1 MHAYACAYAR
11 VRLRVR
17 PWAGGVVGRRV
28 RKPPPSGRFGRSRA
42 NVRETARA
50 CVNVTTHGGQFGR
63 VPLLAGRAACALRA
77 GVAGLRSKVVQRCL
91 VVDAGLGAGVGGGGS
106 ERSCCGVCSIGDGVE
121 RRDHRWTRIN
131 REDGENRGKP
141 ELLLLCACV
150 GATCAVCVRS
160 IYLSQSQSSSSVTPE
175 DAKRVVRRTVA
186 ACSSG
191 WWVTL
196 V

>member
-1 MHAYACAYAR
+1 MSPR
-11 VRLRVR
+11 T
-17 PWAGGVVGRRV
+17 GVNSVV
-28 RKPPPSGRFGRSRA
+28 CRFWLVALLALCVQGSRDYGAKLCNVVSWSTLVLALASVVAGRSE
-42 NVRETARA
+42 V
-50 CVNVTTHGGQFGR
+50 
-63 VPLLAGRAACALRA
+63 
-77 GVAGLRSKVVQRCL
+77 VAV
-91 VVDAGLGAGVGGGGS
+91 
-106 ERSCCGVCSIGDGVE
+106 CCSSGEGVE

-131 REDGENRGKP
+131 REDGENRGKA